1 MSCAICGVDERL
13 FGHSKLCLQ
22 HFLEQGAER
31 ERENDLICVGRRRSL
46 RARSEWRPNH

>member
-31 ERENDLICVGRRRSL
+31 ERENDPD
-46 RARSEWRPNH
+46 A